1 MPDLNR
7 SDEKLHSDRKEIAK
21 RRHRSEVVLNYVL
34 RLMLLGLI
42 GWFFYCAYSFCAA
55 YVQHTQL
62 QRNGREAEG
71 VIESYGYISRNKAP
85 NTYRLHYTFLV
96 GDQTYRGKSDVWP
109 STAWQDHMTVIYD
122 TQDPNNNKLK
132 EGMDSFE
139 IQIETF
145 LTPVIVCVV
154 VFGSMALFYHFR
166 RIRRARHR

>member
-71 VIESYGYISRNKAP
+71 VIESYGYI
-85 NTYRLHYTFLV
+85 V
-96 GDQTYRGKSDVWP
+96 G
-109 STAWQDHMTVIYD
+109 
-122 TQDPNNNKLK
+122 
-132 EGMDSFE
+132 
-139 IQIETF
+139 
-145 LTPVIVCVV
+145 
-154 VFGSMALFYHFR
+154 
-166 RIRRARHR
+166 IRRLILIDSITRFWWEIRLTEENQMSGRVRHGRIT